1 MSGCILHLSISHS
14 PVFLLNSCL
23 DLFSAPSLARRDP
36 LSRSY
41 RVSLPSSLTVIH
53 SSALVYSTRLRV
65 SVCGTGTERIKF
77 SGFSREYAYVR
88 YWIVPKDAPY
98 CQVRLSLRI
107 CLQQST
113 STPFNRLFRQP
124 AALSRLRPHVTPF
137 GSTGILTGSAI
148 GLAVR
153 LSLRTRLT
161 LIRLALIRKP

>member
-1 MSGCILHLSISHS
+1 MSGCIRLLSYWHS

-23 DLFSAPSLARRDP
+23 DLFSAPNSRWDP

-41 RVSLPSSLTVIH
+41 RVNLPSSLTVNH

-65 SVCGTGTERIKF
+65 SVCGTGTTRIKF
-77 SGFSREYAYVR
+77 SGFSREYVYMH

>member
-1 MSGCILHLSISHS
+1 MSGCILHLSILHS

-23 DLFSAPSLARRDP
+23 DLFSAPPSLEDP

>member
-14 PVFLLNSCL
+14 PVFLVNSCL
-23 DLFSAPSLARRDP
+23 DRFSAPHQISEDP

-41 RVSLPSSLTVIH
+41 RVNLPSSLTVIH